1 MKKIFLVLL
10 FVFMFSFKVDVK
22 ADSNYKSYE
31 SLTLDS
37 GKLLSEYTSGEF
49 KTYYK
54 KVGKRRF
61 YGWRIHKV
69 NTDVKVRYKTET
81 LFSYF
86 NDGDTPIKYTYQMKK
101 KDVKQQSLS
110 STGSI
115 SVSVGGTVDK
125 FKAGL
130 DESLKI
136 TQTSSHTKE
145 MQEDFKL
152 ELQVDPG
159 TMLNLYIMGEGKIT
173 NGVAAYY
180 VFWLRN
186 MRGGFE
192 VFTITTQYYRLEKV
206 RI

>member
-1 MKKIFLVLL
+1 MK
-10 FVFMFSFKVDVK
+10 
-22 ADSNYKSYE
+22 
-31 SLTLDS
+31 
-37 GKLLSEYTSGEF
+37 
-49 KTYYK
+49 YYK
-54 KVGKRRF
+54 KVSKRRF
-61 YGWRIHKV
+61 YGWRIYKV
-69 NTDVKVRYKTET
+69 NTDVRVRYKTET

-86 NDGDTPIKYTYQMKK
+86 NDGDSPIKYTYQMKK

-115 SVSVGGTVDK
+115 GVSVSGSVDK

-159 TMLNLYIMGEGKIT
+159 TMLNLYIMGEGKIS
-173 NGVAAYY
+173 NGVAAFY

-186 MRGGFE
+186 MRGGYE

>member
-136 TQTSSHTKE
+136 TQTSSHIKE

>member
-1 MKKIFLVLL
+1 MKRLFLVLL
-10 FVFMFSFKVDVK
+10 FVLMFSFKVDIK
-22 ADSNYKSYE
+22 ADSNYKAYE
-31 SLTLDS
+31 SISLDS
-37 GKLLSEYTSGEF
+37 GKLLSEYTHDEF
-49 KTYYK
+49 VKYYK
-54 KVGKRRF
+54 KVSKRRF
-61 YGWRIHKV
+61 YGWRIYKV
-69 NTDVKVRYKTET
+69 NTDVRVRYKTET

-86 NDGDTPIKYTYQMKK
+86 NDGDSPIKYTYQMKK

-115 SVSVGGTVDK
+115 GVSVSGSVDK

-159 TMLNLYIMGEGKIT
+159 TMLNLYIMGEGKIS
-173 NGVAAYY
+173 NGVAAFY

-186 MRGGFE
+186 MRGGYE